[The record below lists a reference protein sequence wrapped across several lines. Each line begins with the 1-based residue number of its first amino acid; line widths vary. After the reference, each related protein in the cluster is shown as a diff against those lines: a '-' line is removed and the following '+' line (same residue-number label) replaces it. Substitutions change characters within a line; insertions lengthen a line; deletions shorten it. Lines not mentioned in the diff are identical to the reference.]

1 MEKSVS
7 RRRLLQASL
16 VAAGATSCPSLVLAQ
31 GGRDIVETTN
41 GRVRGVTIEGV
52 RRFLGVPYG
61 ADTSGRN
68 RFMAPRRA
76 TPWSGVRDCAGWG
89 HVAPQHIGPTHLDY
103 TRYIGW
109 TNFRGGMSEDCLVAN
124 VWTPAARG
132 HDRRPVMV
140 VIHGGGFT
148 SGSGNLEALDGQRLA
163 SLGDLVVVTVNHRLG
178 MLGYFDLSA
187 FGPPDLASS
196 GNVGMMD
203 LVQALEWVRDNIAAF
218 GGDPGNVTL
227 AGQSG
232 GGDKC
237 LHLMAMPSAK
247 GLFHKVAV
255 QSASTLK
262 TGRHPQRQKEAEIF
276 WTKLGAAKGDLARL
290 QSMPFEQIVESQG
303 NTGPVLDG
311 AVIPRDPFDPDAP
324 ALSASVPMIIG
335 GCLEEW
341 SFTIDDTSNDENS
354 VRNWIG
360 GQLKRSHAEGRADE
374 MLAAYRRVYP
384 QKNGLLLRAVIA
396 TDSSIRRSAVAMA
409 ERKTAQGAA
418 PAYLYRWDW
427 PAAGEG
433 AHWGAVHGTD
443 LSPALANPTTAVTG
457 DTPDGRLLAR
467 QLGSSFVAFARTGD
481 PNNAAVPRWDPYGP
495 SQRAAMIFGAR
506 TRAVDDP
513 NGDLRRL
520 WDEILAV

>member
-1 MEKSVS
+1 MTTSLL
-7 RRRLLQASL
+7 RRRFVQASL
-16 VAAGATSCPSLVLAQ
+16 VAAGAASCPSLVLAQ

-76 TPWSGVRDCAGWG
+76 APWPGVRDCTDWG
-89 HVAPQHIGPTHLDY
+89 HVAPQHIGPTHIDY

-109 TNFRGGMSEDCLVAN
+109 TNFRGGMSEDCLVVN
-124 VWTPAARG
+124 VWTPAARDHG
-132 HDRRPVMV
+132 KRPVMFV
-140 VIHGGGFT
+140 VHGGGFT

-163 SLGDLVVVTVNHRLG
+163 RLGDMVVVSVNHRLG

-187 FGPPDLASS
+187 FGPGDLASS

-203 LVQALEWVRDNIAAF
+203 LALALEWVRDNIAAF

-237 LHLMAMPSAK
+237 LHLMATPSAK

-262 TGRHPQRQKEAEIF
+262 TGRHQQRQKEAEGL
-276 WTKLGAAKGDLARL
+276 WTKLGVAKGDLARL
-290 QSMPFEQIVESQG
+290 QSIPFEQIVESQG

-311 AVIPRDPFDPDAP
+311 AVVPRDPFDPDAP

-335 GCLEEW
+335 SCLEEW
-341 SFTIDDTSNDENS
+341 SFTIDDTSNDEDS

-360 GQLKRSHAEGRADE
+360 DQLRRSHAQGRAAE
-374 MLAAYRRVYP
+374 VLAAYRKAYP
-384 QKNGLLLRAVIA
+384 QKNGALLRAVIA
-396 TDSSIRRSAVAMA
+396 TDSSLRRSAVTMA
-409 ERKTAQGAA
+409 ERKAAQGAA
-418 PAYLYRWDW
+418 PAFMYRWDW

-433 AHWGAVHGTD
+433 ARWGAVHGTD

-457 DTPDGRLLAR
+457 DTPGGRLLAS
-467 QLGSSFVAFARTGD
+467 QLGSSFVAFARTGN
-481 PNNAAVPRWDPYGP
+481 PNNGAVPTWNAYEP
-495 SQRAAMIFGAR
+495 SQRAVMIFGAQ
-506 TRAVDDP
+506 THEVYDP

-520 WDEILAV
+520 WDEILQG